1 MRGFGNLIEGY
12 GRFRANQCSATRD
25 HWQQLVEGQSP
36 RALIVACCDSRADPA
51 TIFDADPGDIFVV
64 RNVANLVPPF
74 EPTEGRDGVSAAIE
88 FAVTQLNVPEIVVM
102 GHEKC
107 GGISAVLTGR
117 FHDARVGEGGL
128 IDRWMS
134 QIDESA
140 RPIAQEHGTGP
151 EAHRLLDDLVGPTG
165 PGGVIFSLQDGQA
178 WASWPTA
185 GFHLRLGPRDDVAEM
200 MKDFVAQV
208 EMGKRLTGETQPDA
222 PRRISPA

>member
-1 MRGFGNLIEGY
+1 VRGFGNLIEGY

-74 EPTEGRDGVSAAIE
+74 EPGEGRDGVSAAIE

-117 FHDARVGEGGL
+117 FHDAPVGEGGL

-140 RPIAQEHGTGP
+140 RPLAQEHGTGP
-151 EAHRLLDDLVGPTG
+151 EAHRLLEEAAIRQSIANLRTFPFVVAREQNRSLVVLGCH
-165 PGGVIFSLQDGQA
+165 FSIRDGEL
-178 WASWPTA
+178 WV
-185 GFHLRLGPRDDVAEM
+185 LDEAE
-200 MKDFVAQV
+200 
-208 EMGKRLTGETQPDA
+208 GKFRPV
-222 PRRISPA
+222 

>member
-1 MRGFGNLIEGY
+1 VRGFGNLIEGY

-74 EPTEGRDGVSAAIE
+74 EPGEGRDGVSAAIE

-117 FHDARVGEGGL
+117 FHDAPVGEGGL

-140 RPIAQEHGTGP
+140 RPLAQEHGTGP
-151 EAHRLLDDLVGPTG
+151 EAHRLLEEAAIRQSMANLRTFPFVVAREQNRSLVVLGCH
-165 PGGVIFSLQDGQA
+165 FSIRDGEL
-178 WASWPTA
+178 WV
-185 GFHLRLGPRDDVAEM
+185 LDEAEGQ
-200 MKDFVAQV
+200 FRPV
-208 EMGKRLTGETQPDA
+208 
-222 PRRISPA
+222 

>member
-88 FAVTQLNVPEIVVM
+88 FAVTQLHVPEIVVM

-107 GGISAVLTGR
+107 GGISAVLTRR
-117 FHDARVGEGGL
+117 FHDAPVGEGGL
-128 IDRWMS
+128 MDRWMS

-151 EAHRLLDDLVGPTG
+151 EAHRLLEEAAICQSVANLRTFPFVVAREQNRSLVVLGCH
-165 PGGVIFSLQDGQA
+165 FSIRDGELWVLDEA
-178 WASWPTA
+178 
-185 GFHLRLGPRDDVAEM
+185 D
-200 MKDFVAQV
+200 
-208 EMGKRLTGETQPDA
+208 GKFRPV
-222 PRRISPA
+222 

>member
-1 MRGFGNLIEGY
+1 VRGFGNLIEGY

-74 EPTEGRDGVSAAIE
+74 EPGEGRDGVSAAIE

-117 FHDARVGEGGL
+117 FHDAPVGEGGL

-140 RPIAQEHGTGP
+140 RPLAQEHGTGP
-151 EAHRLLDDLVGPTG
+151 EAHRLLEEAAIRQSMANLRTFPFVVAREQNRSLVVLGCH
-165 PGGVIFSLQDGQA
+165 FSIRDGEL
-178 WASWPTA
+178 WV
-185 GFHLRLGPRDDVAEM
+185 LDEAE
-200 MKDFVAQV
+200 
-208 EMGKRLTGETQPDA
+208 GKFRPV
-222 PRRISPA
+222 

>member
-88 FAVTQLNVPEIVVM
+88 FAVTQLHVPEIVVM

-107 GGISAVLTGR
+107 GGISAVLTRR
-117 FHDARVGEGGL
+117 FHDAPVGEGGL
-128 IDRWMS
+128 MDRWMS

-151 EAHRLLDDLVGPTG
+151 EAHRLLEEAAIRQSMANLRTFPFVVAREQNRSLVVLGCH
-165 PGGVIFSLQDGQA
+165 FSIRDGEL
-178 WASWPTA
+178 WV
-185 GFHLRLGPRDDVAEM
+185 LDEAE
-200 MKDFVAQV
+200 
-208 EMGKRLTGETQPDA
+208 GKFRPV
-222 PRRISPA
+222 